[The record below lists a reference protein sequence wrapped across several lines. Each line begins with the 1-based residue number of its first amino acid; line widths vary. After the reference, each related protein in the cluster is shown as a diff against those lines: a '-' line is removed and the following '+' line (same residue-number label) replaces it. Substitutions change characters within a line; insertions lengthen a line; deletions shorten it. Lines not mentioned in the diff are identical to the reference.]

1 MVLYKRIENF
11 SNNWV
16 DFNGNVFNEE
26 TKYFYETTR
35 R

>member
-1 MVLYKRIENF
+1 MVLYKRIE
-11 SNNWV
+11 SLV
-16 DFNGNVFNEE
+16 ITGSILMEMCLMR